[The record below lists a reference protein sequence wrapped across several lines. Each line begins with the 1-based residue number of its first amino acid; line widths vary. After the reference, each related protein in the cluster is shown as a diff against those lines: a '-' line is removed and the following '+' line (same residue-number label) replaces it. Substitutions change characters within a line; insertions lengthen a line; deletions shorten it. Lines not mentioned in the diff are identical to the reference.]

1 MQRVTA
7 DYSDKVTKIL
17 DDSIQAL
24 KESPDEDANRLSN
37 DLESLKAM
45 TAQTKL
51 SVAEDERLRS
61 DTRNYSCEESTK
73 NDELVRLQSK
83 LDERQQERKERR
95 LELEEELA
103 SLKSIYN
110 DKLSNMANDQE
121 EKETHL
127 NAELESKSQVFQAEY
142 VEFQEKRDTLL
153 QQQKDEKRRH
163 AKEESRLQTSISTL
177 KQSIQQLTSEHEL
190 TKTTK
195 QTSIKSLQSDIEQ
208 QNVRRTHL
216 VEHFEMVDANN
227 AKKLKEQEKLNLVS
241 SLSCRYVCR
250 CLILIL
256 LNFGYV
262 LLLY

>member
-7 DYSDKVTKIL
+7 DYSDKVTSIL
-17 DDSIQAL
+17 DNSIQAL
-24 KESPDEDANRLSN
+24 KDSPDEDANRLSN

-45 TAQTKL
+45 TTSTFNL

-73 NDELVRLQSK
+73 HDELVRLQSK

-110 DKLSNMANDQE
+110 EKLSNMTNDH
-121 EKETHL
+121 KETEMKL
-127 NAELESKSQVFQAEY
+127 NAELELKSQVFQ
-142 VEFQEKRDTLL
+142 VEHEDLSKKRDYLL
-153 QQQKDEKRRH
+153 QQLEAEKSLH
-163 AKEESRLQTSISTL
+163 AEEESRLQTSISTL

-190 TKTTK
+190 SKTTK
-195 QTSIKSLQSDIEQ
+195 QSSIESVQSDIAQ
-208 QNVRRTHL
+208 QKERRTHL

-227 AKKLKEQEKLNLVS
+227 AKKLEEQEKLNLVS
-241 SLSCRYVCR
+241 SLSCRYVC
-250 CLILIL
+250 L
-256 LNFGYV
+256 FV
-262 LLLY
+262 MA

>member
-73 NDELVRLQSK
+73 NDVLVRLQSK

-127 NAELESKSQVFQAEY
+127 NAELESKSQVFQAEHI
-142 VEFQEKRDTLL
+142 ELKNKRDTLL
-153 QQQKDEKRRH
+153 HKLKDEKNRH
-163 AKEESRLQTSISTL
+163 AEETCLRTSISTL
-177 KQSIQQLTSEHEL
+177 KQSIQQLTTEHEL
-190 TKTTK
+190 SKTTK
-195 QTSIKSLQSDIEQ
+195 QSSIKSIQTEIELQNE
-208 QNVRRTHL
+208 RTTHL
-216 VEHFEMVDANN
+216 VEHFEMIDADN
-227 AKKLKEQEKLNLVS
+227 AKKLEEQEKLNLVS
-241 SLSCRYVCR
+241 IVRM
-250 CLILIL
+250 
-256 LNFGYV
+256 F
-262 LLLY
+262 